1 MNVRV
6 LAAGITTSA
15 ALLITACG
23 GGAEQPPAH
32 EPPAHDQHSQH
43 GQQGQHGEA
52 EFNEADVAF
61 ARNMVPHHEQA
72 VRMSEQVPSRTE
84 QPQVR
89 ELASRIG
96 SAQRPEIERMNG
108 WLQDWHA
115 GPDQQGQHGDHQ
127 MPGQHGD
134 HQAPG
139 GHQMHGMMGPEQMA
153 DLERARG
160 SDFDRRWVQMMVEH
174 HRGAVEMARA
184 EQDRGRNPEAKQL
197 AGQMVDSQ
205 RAEIDEMNALLPR
218 L

>member
-32 EPPAHDQHSQH
+32 EPPAHDQQSQH
-43 GQQGQHGEA
+43 GQHSQHDQRGEA

-89 ELASRIG
+89 ELANRIG

-108 WLQDWHA
+108 WLRDWNA
-115 GPDQQGQHGDHQ
+115 GPDRPGQHGAHQ
-127 MPGQHGD
+127 MPGGQ
-134 HQAPG
+134 QMPG

-160 SDFDRRWVQMMVEH
+160 SDFDREWVRMMIEH
-174 HRGAVEMARA
+174 HRGAVEMART

-197 AGQMVDSQ
+197 AGHMVDSQ
-205 RAEIDEMNALLPR
+205 RAEIDEMSALLTR